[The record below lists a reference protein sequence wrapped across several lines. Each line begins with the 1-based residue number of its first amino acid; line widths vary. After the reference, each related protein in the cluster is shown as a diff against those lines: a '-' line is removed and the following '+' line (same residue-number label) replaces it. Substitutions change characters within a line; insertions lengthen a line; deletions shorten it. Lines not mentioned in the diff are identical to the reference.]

1 MTDDFFREHVQKH
14 THLYIPESQRKT
26 YYETIV
32 ATKSDETEKVG
43 VIKKIAIEHMI
54 KIFEGTETTGKE
66 NILTHI
72 EQSRDAVDVM
82 IDLVQNKSMNDIQ
95 KILGDL
101 SYHDTYTYDHS
112 INVCLYAIV
121 FYKYLKPNATR
132 YELITS
138 GLSGL
143 LHDLGKVRVSNKILN
158 NVGHL
163 MSGILG

>member
-1 MTDDFFREHVQKH
+1 MRLFKRGGKEMTDDFFVSMFKN
-14 THLYIPESQRKT
+14 TPICISQSLSEKT

-82 IDLVQNKSMNDIQ
+82 IDLVQ
-95 KILGDL
+95 KIK
-101 SYHDTYTYDHS
+101 
-112 INVCLYAIV
+112 A
-121 FYKYLKPNATR
+121 
-132 YELITS
+132 
-138 GLSGL
+138 
-143 LHDLGKVRVSNKILN
+143 
-158 NVGHL
+158 
-163 MSGILG
+163 